1 MYNIKVARGNV
12 VNAAVEAIVTPANN
26 NLMPGQGISKMV
38 FYSAGKK
45 LVEACSRLK
54 YCETG
59 STVVTSG
66 YNLPAQYIIHAVGPW
81 WHGGFAGEAEKL
93 ASTYISI
100 MRDVRKLNI
109 QSVAIPA
116 ICTGIGGYPA
126 EEAANIAIASVV
138 SYLQSHNMN
147 TEVLFMCYDV
157 DTLYAYRSKL
167 NEGTDDVSKFFGR
180 SEIKF
185 TTKLNEAETKLL
197 KKKLFKKE
205 VEPEKIQECVTSVL
219 KRQIKKKYPECTF
232 LLNRKNEQI
241 SQKTV
246 DKHGKSGPFITADS
260 LQEYEFVD
268 GGKIKMRVLPYTF
281 VDTKE
286 ELECKA
292 IAYEDKNGDGVP
304 DKYENGVEPSFEE
317 KQKITTVNVEQ
328 LLYGDRKKTAEEV
341 TRLAP
346 FEDNSFANV
355 QTPIGENS
363 AEVPSG
369 RRIEESNQMFI
380 NMSAEESEQMDYMYE
395 MTKQRSEYNEYSNY
409 FEEEVVESPVLESG
423 SRFVQGAG
431 VISDA
436 PVAQSAVSPVVSA
449 GVAQGTAQSVAQSV
463 AQEAVVQTIAQNPVE
478 AEVVA
483 TNAPKT
489 IAKGHAKRGVSKE
502 QEVKTIVTNTDKK
515 TKKNDINKDFEAEIK
530 SLGIIF
536 NDDDHIGMPLD
547 EFPKAEEHLYKK
559 HRSKSKYWPDFTP
572 NYKDRAYQKQ
582 LHSKNNA

>member
-45 LVEACSRLK
+45 LIEACSRLK

-81 WHGGFAGEAEKL
+81 WHGGYAGEAEKL
-93 ASTYISI
+93 ASTYLSI

-116 ICTGIGGYPA
+116 ICTGIGGYPS

-157 DTLYAYRSKL
+157 DTLYTYRSKL
-167 NEGTDDVSKFFGR
+167 NEGTEDVTKFFGR
-180 SEIKF
+180 NEIKF
-185 TTKLNEAETKLL
+185 TAKLNDAENKLL

-219 KRQIKKKYPECTF
+219 KRQVKKKYPECTI

-246 DKHGKSGPFITADS
+246 DKHGKSGPFITSDS

-268 GGKIKMRVLPYTF
+268 GGKIKMRLLPYTF
-281 VDTKE
+281 MDTKE

-292 IAYEDKNGDGVP
+292 ILHVDENGDGVP
-304 DKYENGVEPSFEE
+304 DKYENGVQPSFQE
-317 KQKITTVNVEQ
+317 KQKITVVNVEDI
-328 LLYGDRKKTAEEV
+328 LSGNNKRVDEEV
-341 TRLAP
+341 VRLAP
-346 FEDNSFANV
+346 VDVDWDGEKSAQKAKEAIVAKENEERTEPTAMPTEVVVTSRPVRSF
-355 QTPIGENS
+355 
-363 AEVPSG
+363 
-369 RRIEESNQMFI
+369 EESNIMFI
-380 NMSAEESEQMDYMYE
+380 NISPEESERMDYMYE
-395 MTKQRSEYNEYSNY
+395 ITKQIQEHNEHMTPDSSVNLAKTDDS
-409 FEEEVVESPVLESG
+409 VENL
-423 SRFVQGAG
+423 G
-431 VISDA
+431 V
-436 PVAQSAVSPVVSA
+436 
-449 GVAQGTAQSVAQSV
+449 
-463 AQEAVVQTIAQNPVE
+463 
-478 AEVVA
+478 
-483 TNAPKT
+483 
-489 IAKGHAKRGVSKE
+489 
-502 QEVKTIVTNTDKK
+502 
-515 TKKNDINKDFEAEIK
+515 F
-530 SLGIIF
+530 F
-536 NDDDHIGMPLD
+536 NDDENVGMPLD
-547 EFPKAEEHLYKK
+547 EFPKEETKQYKK
-559 HRSKSKYWPDFTP
+559 HKNKSKYWPDFTP

-582 LHSKNNA
+582 LHSKDKM

>member
-59 STVVTSG
+59 CTVVTSG

-93 ASTYISI
+93 ASTYLSI

-157 DTLYAYRSKL
+157 DTLYTYRSKL
-167 NEGTDDVSKFFGR
+167 NEGTEDVSKFFGR

-185 TTKLNEAETKLL
+185 TTRLNDAENKLL

-219 KRQIKKKYPECTF
+219 KRQIKKKYPECTI

-246 DKHGKSGPFITADS
+246 DKYNKSGPFITADS

-268 GGKIKMRVLPYTF
+268 GGKIKMRLLPYTF
-281 VDTKE
+281 LDTKE
-286 ELECKA
+286 ELECKS
-292 IAYEDKNGDGVP
+292 IAQEDNNENGVP
-304 DKYENGVEPSFEE
+304 DKYENGVTPSFEE

-328 LLYGDRKKTAEEV
+328 LLYGDKRKNAEET

-346 FEDNSFANV
+346 FENDSYVNAPVSSNDETTV
-355 QTPIGENS
+355 
-363 AEVPSG
+363 G

-380 NMSAEESEQMDYMYE
+380 NLSAEESEQMDYMYE
-395 MTKQRSEYNEYSNY
+395 MTRQHSEYNEYNGY
-409 FEEEVVESPVLESG
+409 FEEEVVETPVVEPNVQYVQSAEIPSG
-423 SRFVQGAG
+423 VVVSDAIAQGA
-431 VISDA
+431 A
-436 PVAQSAVSPVVSA
+436 QAVAQTPIATQTTTQN
-449 GVAQGTAQSVAQSV
+449 VASTV
-463 AQEAVVQTIAQNPVE
+463 
-478 AEVVA
+478 
-483 TNAPKT
+483 
-489 IAKGHAKRGVSKE
+489 AKGHTKREQAKETLIAKSKE
-502 QEVKTIVTNTDKK
+502 KTPI
-515 TKKNDINKDFEAEIK
+515 KNMEAEIK

-536 NDDDHIGMPLD
+536 SDDDHIGMPLD
-547 EFPKAEEHLYKK
+547 EFPKPNAPLYKK